1 MNPPPPPRP
10 GGDQPA
16 RTRAEPAAKKRA
28 VPERAVLERALR
40 RARLVLLWEQ
50 LWPALAGMG
59 AVIAAFLAVS
69 FAGLWEITGPLGR
82 IIGLGLFAGL
92 VVLAARP
99 VLKLHRPRRAE
110 ALARLDTHSAMS
122 HRPATALDDHL
133 ATQPEDPVSRALW
146 QAHMA
151 RARGIAHR
159 LRAGLPSPGMAR
171 LDPYGLR
178 GLALVALA
186 ATFFMAPGEHL
197 SRLRTAFDW
206 RGFSTT
212 APSRLDAW
220 VDPPHYTGRPPVLL
234 PGLRADDDSA
244 EAQTGTA
251 APFAAPLA
259 VPAGSTLVV
268 RGTGLSASA
277 IHLSGDIAPAEQQP
291 DTPQDGAL
299 RYTIRG
305 DSEAGLS
312 APDGRQLSWHFTAP
326 PDKPPQISFIKPP
339 QPGQRHGLQLA
350 YRVEDEYGVAQAEA
364 RFSALPPQPAL
375 FPRPGSSPPQMPE
388 EPLIAPPDFTLP
400 LPAGGRSGTVET
412 TKDLTAHPWAGA
424 MVHITLHARDAAGHE
439 AVSETRTLRL
449 PERPFTDPT
458 ARALIDERHRLAL
471 DPDNRRRLV
480 AVLRA
485 LTTAPA
491 RFEIPAGEYLGL
503 RTALARAKYA
513 RNNADLRELVDY
525 LWEIA
530 VQIEDGKLTDAERAL
545 IAAQQA
551 LREGLEQGASDEEIA
566 RLMDNLRKA
575 MAQMMQQLSRQAQR
589 SDGTDRPLDQN
600 TRIVTQQ
607 DLQRMMDQM
616 ENLARSGNREAARQ
630 LLDQLQAMMDSMRQ
644 GNPQA
649 GQQNGRQGELGAI
662 IQQQQRLRDRTWR
675 QQQGQQ
681 PQTRPGE
688 SGQTGDTSPSNPG
701 DAHSSLQQ
709 EQRDLRERLDKMRDI
724 LRRLQQ
730 SQSGAGENGAQ
741 GEGLQNPSQ
750 GTPPDSAQQG
760 EKSDSQARARVMKRA
775 GEAFNDAAEA
785 MREAEDALGQGDTA
799 EAQTAQGEALQ
810 SLRQGA
816 QALAEGQQGQNG
828 QNAQGNGTDPLGRP
842 LQGGQGSGDDQSVKV
857 PDEFDAQRAR
867 RVLEE
872 LRRRLEQPDRPQPEL
887 DYLERLLNGL

>member
-1 MNPPPPPRP
+1 M
-10 GGDQPA
+10 
-16 RTRAEPAAKKRA
+16 KKRA
-28 VPERAVLERALR
+28 ASERAALERALR

-50 LWPALAGMG
+50 IWPAIAGMG

-69 FAGLWEITGPLGR
+69 FAGLWEISGPVGR
-82 IIGLGLFAGL
+82 IIGLALFAGL
-92 VVLAARP
+92 MALAARP
-99 VLKLHRPRRAE
+99 LLKLHRPRRTE

-151 RARGIAHR
+151 RARSIAHR

-171 LDPYGLR
+171 HDPYGLR

-197 SRLRTAFDW
+197 SRLRAAFDW

-234 PGLRADDDSA
+234 PGLRADDGNA
-244 EAQTGTA
+244 AAQTEIA
-251 APFAAPLA
+251 EPLA

-268 RGTGLSASA
+268 RGTGLTASA
-277 IHLSGDIAPAEQQP
+277 IHLSGEIVPAEERA

-299 RYTIRG
+299 RFIIRG
-305 DSEAGLS
+305 DSEAALR
-312 APDGRQLSWHFTAP
+312 APDGRHLSWRFTAP
-326 PDKPPQISFIKPP
+326 PDLPPQISFIKPP
-339 QPGQRHGLQLA
+339 QPGQRHGLQLN

-364 RFSALPPQPAL
+364 RFSPLPPQPGL
-375 FPRPGSSPPQMPE
+375 FPRPGSTPPEMPE
-388 EPLIAPPDFTLP
+388 APLVAPPDFTLP
-400 LPAGGRSGTVET
+400 LPAGRRSGTVET
-412 TKDLTAHPWAGA
+412 TKDLVAHPWAGA
-424 MVHITLHARDAAGHE
+424 MVRITLHARDAAGHE

-458 ARALIDERHRLAL
+458 ARALIDERRRLAL

-491 RFEIPAGEYLGL
+491 RFEIPTGEYLGL

-513 RNNADLRELVDY
+513 RNNADLRDLVDY
-525 LWEIA
+525 LWGIA

-575 MAQMMQQLSRQAQR
+575 MAQMMQQLSRQAQH
-589 SDGTDRPLDQN
+589 SDGADRPLDQN

-630 LLDQLQAMMDSMRQ
+630 LLNQLQAMMESLRQ

-649 GQQNGRQGELGAI
+649 SRQKGQQGELGAM
-662 IQQQQRLRDRTWR
+662 IQQQQRLRDRTWKE
-675 QQQGQQ
+675 QQGQGQQ
-681 PQTRPGE
+681 PQPEQPQQGE
-688 SGQTGDTSPSNPG
+688 APPSTPEDTYRT
-701 DAHSSLQQ
+701 LQQ
-709 EQRDLRERLDKMRDI
+709 EQQALRERLDKMRDI

-730 SQSGAGENGAQ
+730 GPAGAGENAEQ
-741 GEGLQNPSQ
+741 GEDSNTQDMNPQDMNPQ
-750 GTPPDSAQQG
+750 GM
-760 EKSDSQARARVMKRA
+760 ARAMKRA
-775 GEAFNDAAEA
+775 GEAFKDASEA
-785 MREAEDALGQGDTA
+785 MREAEDALGQSDAA

-816 QALAEGQQGQNG
+816 QALAEGQRGQNG